1 MTNAK
6 EEKLQKNLGLFD
18 AIAIVIGMVIGSGI
32 FFKPAI
38 VFKNAGSPTLGVV
51 AWLVGGI
58 ITLASGLTVAEI
70 AAAIPKT
77 GGIFVYIKELYG
89 EKAAFLLGWVQSII
103 YVPGSAAALAII
115 LSTQITSFIPLTA
128 TEQKILAI
136 AFIVFIMILNII
148 STKLVSKMQGIMTIA
163 KLIPIIAIIALGFI
177 KGTAKGITLDISS
190 SSTISGFGAAL
201 LGTLWAYD
209 GWISVGNMAGE
220 LKNPKEDLPRSIIIG
235 LGTTIIVYVLINL
248 ALIKIIPMDAIIASE
263 KPASDAAVVLLGST
277 GAKIISA
284 GILIAIFGALN
295 GYLMTGV
302 RIPLA
307 MSQDNIIPFSNF
319 FSRVHKKSGT
329 PVNAFIF
336 EAVLACLYVLS
347 GSFNIL
353 TDLVMFVLWL
363 FFTMTVVGI
372 FVLRTKFKHLERPY
386 KVPLYPI
393 IPLIGIIGSVYIII
407 STLITNTLYAICG
420 IVITLIGIPIYNYM
434 KKKNLKV
441 SNSLKST
448 LNNHDE
454 VS

>member
-1 MTNAK
+1 MKNTE

-38 VFKNAGSPTLGVV
+38 VFKNAGSPILGIV

-58 ITLASGLTVAEI
+58 ITIASGLTVAEI
-70 AAAIPKT
+70 AATIPKT
-77 GGIFVYIKELYG
+77 GGIFIYIKELYG
-89 EKAAFLLGWVQSII
+89 ERLAFLLGWVQSIV

-115 LSTQITSFIPLTA
+115 LSTQATSFIPLTT
-128 TEQKILAI
+128 TEQKILAMT
-136 AFIVFIMILNII
+136 FIVFIMVLNII
-148 STKLVSKMQGIMTIA
+148 STKFVSKMQGIITVG

-177 KGTAKGITLDISS
+177 KGTVKGDILNVSS
-190 SSTISGFGAAL
+190 SSTVSGFGAAL

-220 LKNPKEDLPRSIIIG
+220 LKNPKKDLPRSIIIG
-235 LGTTIIVYVLINL
+235 LGTTIVVYVLINL
-248 ALIKIIPMDAIIASE
+248 ALINIMPINSITLSE
-263 KPASDAAVVLLGST
+263 KPVSDAAVMLLGNT

-307 MSQDNIIPFSNF
+307 MSQDRIIPFSNF
-319 FSRVHKKSGT
+319 FSKVNGRSGT
-329 PVNAFIF
+329 PVNVFIF
-336 EAVLACLYVLS
+336 EAILACLYVLT

-363 FFTMTVVGI
+363 FFIMTVAGI
-372 FVLRTKFKHLERPY
+372 FILRTKFKYLDRPY

-393 IPLIGIIGSVYIII
+393 VPLVGIIGSMYIII
-407 STLITNTLYAICG
+407 STLITNTFYALCG
-420 IVITLIGIPIYNYM
+420 IGITLLGLPVYSYI
-434 KKKNLKV
+434 KKQNKV
-441 SNSLKST
+441 
-448 LNNHDE
+448 
-454 VS
+454 

>member
-1 MTNAK
+1 MRNTK
-6 EEKLQKNLGLFD
+6 EENLQKNLGLFD

-38 VFKNAGSPTLGVV
+38 VFKNAGSPMLGIL

-58 ITLASGLTVAEI
+58 ITIASGLTVAEI

-89 EKAAFLLGWVQSII
+89 EKFAFLLGWVQSIV

-128 TEQKILAI
+128 NEQKILAM
-136 AFIVFIMILNII
+136 AFIIFIMILNLI
-148 STKLVSKMQGIMTIA
+148 STKLVSKMQGGITIA
-163 KLIPIIAIIALGFI
+163 KLIPIIAIIVLGFI
-177 KGTAKGITLDISS
+177 KGTAKGDILNGSY
-190 SSTISGFGAAL
+190 SSTVSGFGAAL

-209 GWISVGNMAGE
+209 GWISVGNMSGE
-220 LKNPKEDLPRSIIIG
+220 LKNPKKDLPRSIIIG
-235 LGTTIIVYVLINL
+235 LGTTIVIYVLINL
-248 ALIKIIPMDAIIASE
+248 AIINIIPVDAIITSE
-263 KPASDAAVVLLGST
+263 KPASDAAVILLGST

-307 MSQDNIIPFSNF
+307 MSQDKIIPFSNF
-319 FSRVHKKSGT
+319 FSKVHEKSGT

-336 EAVLACLYVLS
+336 ETILACLYVLS

-363 FFTMTVVGI
+363 FFTMTVAGI
-372 FVLRTKFKHLERPY
+372 FILRTKFKHLDRPY

-393 IPLIGIIGSVYIII
+393 VPLIGIIGSSYIII
-407 STLITNTLYAICG
+407 STLITNTFYAFCG
-420 IVITLIGIPIYNYM
+420 ITITLLGIPVYNYV
-434 KKKNLKV
+434 KKRNKV
-441 SNSLKST
+441 ENDF
-448 LNNHDE
+448 N
-454 VS
+454 